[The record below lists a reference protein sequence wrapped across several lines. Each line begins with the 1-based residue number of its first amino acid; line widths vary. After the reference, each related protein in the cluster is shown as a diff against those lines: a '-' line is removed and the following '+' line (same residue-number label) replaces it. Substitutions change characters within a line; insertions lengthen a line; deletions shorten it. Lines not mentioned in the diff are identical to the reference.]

1 MTYIGSLG
9 RMIGLRCASSLRIE
23 HGDRYTLSRT
33 VEGGVRAQVRPV
45 APRQWSVGW
54 GDLSTPADL
63 AVLQDFANGAW
74 GSGPWWFLSDEA
86 VNTNILT
93 PRQALL
99 LEREHRDDL
108 INGGPVSVSD
118 GSIAPTS
125 IILGQSNTQSIPVFR
140 RLPAIP
146 GQSMTWT
153 ADVEG
158 DGMVAPQIWMTF
170 YNVNGVGI
178 RGHYGTGEVRGG
190 VQRVSVSSVAPEGT
204 HRVDVGVRLN
214 TTRFTRPQLTW
225 TETAPPL
232 FSEGRGCAS
241 AVVHQ
246 VRQGVVL
253 TWPEKTLLNA
263 DFVVSEVI

>member
-9 RMIGLRCASSLRIE
+9 RMIGLRCASSLHIE

-74 GSGPWWFLSDEA
+74 GAGPWWFLSDEA

-99 LEREHRDDL
+99 LDRERRDDL
-108 INGGPVSVSD
+108 IDGGPVVVSD
-118 GSIAPTS
+118 GTTAPTS
-125 IILGQSNTQSIPVFR
+125 LIVGHGGTQSIPVFR
-140 RLPAIP
+140 RLPATP
-146 GQSMTWT
+146 GQSMTWV
-153 ADVEG
+153 AEVEG
-158 DGMVAPQIWMTF
+158 DGSVAPQIWMTF
-170 YNVNGVGI
+170 YDVNGVGI
-178 RGHYGTGEVRGG
+178 RGHYGTGEVRDGM
-190 VQRVSVSSVAPEGT
+190 QRVSVSNVAPEGT
-204 HRVDVGVRLN
+204 YRVDVGVRLN
-214 TTRFTRPQLTW
+214 TMRFTRPQLTW
-225 TETAPPL
+225 TDTPPPV
-232 FSEGRGCAS
+232 FSEGRGCAN
-241 AVVHQ
+241 AIVHQ

-253 TWPEKTLLNA
+253 TRPERTLMNA